1 MNKVKLVKKLY
12 KKSFHD
18 PKFNLKKI
26 SELKV
31 IKENDLYCEVGKE
44 LIKKEQ
50 YGVVV
55 LAGGNGSRLG
65 YNGPKGCME
74 LNINGKFMSFFE
86 IYINQL
92 KEIHNK
98 YKIYIP
104 VYIMT
109 STLNNDET
117 IKYFENKNYFNYDKN
132 KIKFFTQTNLPILD
146 IKGNV
151 LNQMGPSGNGDV
163 FVCLKKNN
171 LIEDMRKNNL
181 KYLLFV
187 NVDNILNNLVDFN
200 FIGTTIKNNYS
211 LASKTK
217 KTNVKEWVFCKYKN
231 RPIMLPSLNLT
242 SELQEKYFYKNI
254 SYHLI
259 SVNLIEK
266 FSKKRLPFHR
276 AFKKTIY
283 MGKKIDSFKFERFI
297 FDAFKY
303 SDDMLLYESNEP
315 FYPIKRVNDINEAI
329 ELYEKNNH
337 L

>member
-31 IKENDLYCEVGKE
+31 IKENDFFYEKGEE
-44 LIKKEQ
+44 LVKKGF
-50 YGVVV
+50 YGVVI

-74 LNINGKFMSFFE
+74 LNINGKFISFFE

-92 KEIHNK
+92 KDIFKK
-98 YKIYIP
+98 YKVYIP
-104 VYIMT
+104 IYIMT

-117 IKYFENKNYFNYDKN
+117 IKYFENKNYFNYEKE
-132 KIKFFTQTNLPILD
+132 KIKIFTQTNLPILD

-151 LNQMGPSGNGDV
+151 LNQIGPSGNGDV
-163 FVCLKKNN
+163 FVSLKRNGLIKDMKN
-171 LIEDMRKNNL
+171 KKL
-181 KYLLFV
+181 KYLLFI
-187 NVDNILNNLVDFN
+187 NIDNILNDLVDFN
-200 FIGTTIKNNYS
+200 FIGTTISNNYEI
-211 LASKTK
+211 ASKTK
-217 KTNVKEWVFCKYKN
+217 KTNIKEWIFCKYKN
-231 RPIMLPSLNLT
+231 HPIMLPSLNLT
-242 SELQEKYFYKNI
+242 NELQKKYFYKNI

-259 SVNLIEK
+259 STNLIKK
-266 FSKKRLPFHR
+266 FSHKKLPFHR

-283 MGKKIDSFKFERFI
+283 NGKKIDSFKFERFI

-303 SDDMLLYESNEP
+303 SKDMLLYETKEP
-315 FYPIKRVNDINEAI
+315 FYPIKRVSDINDAI
-329 ELYEKNNH
+329 KLYKNYYR
-337 L
+337 